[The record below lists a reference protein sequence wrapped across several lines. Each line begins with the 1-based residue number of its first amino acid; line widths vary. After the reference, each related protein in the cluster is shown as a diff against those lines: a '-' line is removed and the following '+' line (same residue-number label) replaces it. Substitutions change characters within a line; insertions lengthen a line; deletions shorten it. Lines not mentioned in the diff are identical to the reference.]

1 MRITQEQ
8 LEAAK
13 VDLARKREQLGYYT
27 DEHKLSFVRMPGGT
41 VTVAYTVKHRVVTLA
56 TALRNPSDR
65 DCRITGKYT
74 AAKRYAAGIR
84 IQFRLPRSNPFTYDV
99 NVRDFIRAFL
109 GN

>member
-8 LEAAK
+8 IEAAK
-13 VDLARKREQLGYYT
+13 ADLARKREQLGYYT
-27 DEHKLSFVRMPGGT
+27 DEHKLSFVRMPSGT
-41 VTVAYTVKHRVVTLA
+41 VTVAYTVEHRVVTVA

-65 DCRITGKYT
+65 DCRITGKYM

-84 IQFRLPRSNPFTYDV
+84 IQFRLPGRNPFTYDIK
-99 NVRDFIRAFL
+99 VRDFIRAFL